1 MSAEVNLT
9 EKSVLKE
16 SCSLWE
22 KTLKRKRPSSWKVG
36 ELRLFLTLRGEDTT
50 GKKADLQKKGRAFGD
65 VVDLQLERSNGTS

>member
-22 KTLKRKRPSSWKVG
+22 KTLQRKRPSSWKVG

-50 GKKADLQKKGRAFGD
+50 GKKADLQKR
-65 VVDLQLERSNGTS
+65 